1 MPDLL
6 TWFLVFLRAIGLLAV
21 FPVFSASN
29 MPVQIRVALAALLSF
44 LVSPLVSVAPF
55 AVLDFWGVIGLMVVE
70 ISFGLLL
77 GFASR
82 MLFYAV
88 EVAGGVISTEVGLMV
103 PAGINPMSVSPT
115 SEMATILQYLA
126 AMLFLTLNLH
136 HGLLLAFQKSYQFLP
151 MGGGHLRESLLLD
164 VAGRTG
170 HLFWFAVQVAAP
182 ILAVTFIISL
192 VFSVLGRA
200 VPQMNVFVESFS
212 VRLLAGITVFGLT
225 CHLMAQHI
233 ANYLH
238 RLPDDVLRVA
248 QLMGMR

>member
-21 FPVFSASN
+21 FPVFSSNN
-29 MPVQIRVALAALLSF
+29 MPVQVRVALAALVSF
-44 LVSPLVSVAPF
+44 LVSPLVSVASP
-55 AVLDFWGVIGLMVVE
+55 VTPDFWGVIGLMVVE
-70 ISFGLLL
+70 AGFGLLL

-115 SEMATILQYLA
+115 SEMGTILQYLA

-151 MGGGHLRESLLLD
+151 IGGAHLHQSLLLD
-164 VAGRTG
+164 VIGRTG

-212 VRLLAGITVFGLT
+212 VRLLAGIMVFGVT

-248 QLMGMR
+248 QLMGMK